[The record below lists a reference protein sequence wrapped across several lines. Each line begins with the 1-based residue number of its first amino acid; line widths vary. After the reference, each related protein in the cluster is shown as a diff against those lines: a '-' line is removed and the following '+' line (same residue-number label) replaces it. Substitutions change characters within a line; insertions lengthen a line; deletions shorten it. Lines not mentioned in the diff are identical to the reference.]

1 MHDGPAQSAE
11 SVCVE
16 VMRRMI
22 VLTIPEDEVAV
33 LVARRVVQALPPEAL
48 RRPSPREQFVD
59 PLRGLTLREGW
70 PADVT
75 SADRQHLHHTHGHPL
90 LGATLRATVCLGSV

>member
-1 MHDGPAQSAE
+1 VHDGPAQSAE

-33 LVARRVVQALPPEAL
+33 PLARRVVQALPPEAL
-48 RRPSPREQFVD
+48 
-59 PLRGLTLREGW
+59 
-70 PADVT
+70 PAPV
-75 SADRQHLHHTHGHPL
+75 SA
-90 LGATLRATVCLGSV
+90 